1 MKRYAIAFFIL
12 LISFSAFAAERSFL
26 QKRVAAASV
35 LCTTMRA
42 KGFGN
47 VPPVDSIIELKAMD
61 MVTIMGYANGGFA
74 DVANDD
80 CFESIVGY
88 SLSSLSSDS
97 SCSFTWWLQCVNEAM
112 KERNPET
119 TNAYQISHSAKYV
132 ASMSPLV
139 LTHWGQGAPYN
150 KLCPT
155 TSDGKPYP
163 TGCVATALA
172 QILYYHKYPSK
183 GVGSHTYSFTP
194 SEGDGRVISADFSS
208 TYYDWNNMIEEY
220 TAGSYNEAQA
230 IAVATLMLQCGVSID
245 MQYTESGSGAYTY
258 AACNSLRKYFSCN
271 KNIGIHYRDYY
282 STQQWMDLIYS
293 ELNQNRPVLYG
304 GSDTKEGGHCFIIDG
319 YNADGLVHVNWGWNG
334 SNDGYYDVALLN
346 PGSYIFSKAQS
357 LLTGFTDTTVVVP
370 HHSES
375 VSDQAFQAV
384 KFGTNLSVITGT
396 IYNLSDY
403 TFNGRIGII
412 LDGNNQQYELA
423 TSNLKSNIATL
434 YSIGSLSSMCSI
446 PSNLPDG
453 SYRVYAAVK
462 DSVDTQWQPVHR
474 ADSLVNSVLINKNS
488 ASFTISNVNNSV
500 WMSIESAKKTDFSD
514 GKIWV
519 YDLTGRIVYRESSGT
534 FKYDNIPGRGIYIIK
549 NGNTFKKISK

>member
-1 MKRYAIAFFIL
+1 M
-12 LISFSAFAAERSFL
+12 
-26 QKRVAAASV
+26 
-35 LCTTMRA
+35 
-42 KGFGN
+42 
-47 VPPVDSIIELKAMD
+47 
-61 MVTIMGYANGGFA
+61 
-74 DVANDD
+74 
-80 CFESIVGY
+80 
-88 SLSSLSSDS
+88 
-97 SCSFTWWLQCVNEAM
+97 
-112 KERNPET
+112 
-119 TNAYQISHSAKYV
+119 
-132 ASMSPLV
+132 
-139 LTHWGQGAPYN
+139 
-150 KLCPT
+150 
-155 TSDGKPYP
+155 
-163 TGCVATALA
+163 
-172 QILYYHKYPSK
+172 
-183 GVGSHTYSFTP
+183 
-194 SEGDGRVISADFSS
+194 
-208 TYYDWNNMIEEY
+208 
-220 TAGSYNEAQA
+220 
-230 IAVATLMLQCGVSID
+230 
-245 MQYTESGSGAYTY
+245 
-258 AACNSLRKYFSCN
+258 
-271 KNIGIHYRDYY
+271 
-282 STQQWMDLIYS
+282 
-293 ELNQNRPVLYG
+293 
-304 GSDTKEGGHCFIIDG
+304 
-319 YNADGLVHVNWGWNG
+319 
-334 SNDGYYDVALLN
+334 
-346 PGSYIFSKAQS
+346 
-357 LLTGFTDTTVVVP
+357 LTGFTDTTVVVP
-370 HHSES
+370 HDSES

-384 KFGTNLSVITGT
+384 KIGTNLSVITGT